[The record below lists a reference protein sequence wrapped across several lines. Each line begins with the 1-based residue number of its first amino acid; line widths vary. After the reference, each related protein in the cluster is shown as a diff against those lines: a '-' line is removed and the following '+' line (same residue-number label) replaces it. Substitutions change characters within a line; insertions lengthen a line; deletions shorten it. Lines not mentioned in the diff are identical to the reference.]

1 MYRNVSAN
9 PLLPNSKKN
18 HPQKF
23 RFANVNSNSYTII
36 ALAFYVYPDDASD
49 DLGGSFFKSLFGP
62 HP

>member
-9 PLLPNSKKN
+9 TPLPN
-18 HPQKF
+18 QKF
-23 RFANVNSNSYTII
+23 SFANVNSNSYTII